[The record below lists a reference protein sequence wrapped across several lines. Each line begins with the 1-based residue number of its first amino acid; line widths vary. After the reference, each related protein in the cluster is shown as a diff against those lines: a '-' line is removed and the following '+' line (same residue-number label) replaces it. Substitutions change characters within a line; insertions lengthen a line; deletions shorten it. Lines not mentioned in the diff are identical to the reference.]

1 MLKILNDLSPFFE
14 DCYRRIN
21 VREYARIRKISPPT
35 ASKLLEHYRKEGMLK
50 REEDR
55 QFLYYFADKG
65 SSVFSD
71 LSRIYWNEHLGELSK
86 GLSIKFLSPVIILFG
101 SLSKAEAKKDS
112 DVDIAVFA
120 PSEKKINLKEF
131 EKKLKRNVQLFMFK
145 GREYVKNKELLN
157 NILNGYILEGKW

>member
-35 ASKLLEHYRKEGMLK
+35 ASKLLEHYRKESLLK

-65 SSVFSD
+65 SSIFSD
-71 LSRIYWNEHLGELSK
+71 LSRIYWKDHLGELSK
-86 GLSIKFLSPVIILFG
+86 ELSIKFLSPAIILFG
-101 SLSKAEAKKDS
+101 SLSKAEVKMGS
-112 DVDIAVFA
+112 DIDIAVFA

-131 EKKLKRNVQLFMFK
+131 EKKLKRNIQLFMFK
-145 GREYVKNKELLN
+145 SRENVKNKELLN

>member
-1 MLKILNDLSPFFE
+1 MLKILNDLSLFFE
-14 DCYRRIN
+14 DCYRRVN

-35 ASKLLEHYRKEGMLK
+35 ASKLLEHYRKEALLK

-65 SSVFSD
+65 SSIFSD

-86 GLSIKFLSPVIILFG
+86 ELSIKFLYPVTILFG
-101 SLSKAEAKKDS
+101 SLSKAEAKMDS
-112 DVDIAVFA
+112 DIDIAVFA

-131 EKKLKRNVQLFMFK
+131 EKKLKRNIQLFMFK
-145 GREYVKNKELLN
+145 AREDVKNKELLN
-157 NILNGYILEGKW
+157 SILNGYILEGKW